1 VCSQDPVR
9 IAKERE
15 ITTRFQ
21 NTVGLRGRVRVRP
34 HSNHRADP
42 RTAHQAGLSLQR
54 GSVGSNVAYFETGRR
69 SALSCYRI
77 SPRGLSLEATFV
89 LRIGAQV
96 PHLQEII

>member
-1 VCSQDPVR
+1 VRSQDPVR

-54 GSVGSNVAYFETGRR
+54 GSVGSNVAYFETGQAPHFPVTGFRLAAYRLRR
-69 SALSCYRI
+69 LLS
-77 SPRGLSLEATFV
+77 
-89 LRIGAQV
+89 
-96 PHLQEII
+96 